1 MKKPASNAKRLN
13 EKLTAQDLMK
23 MNTEVALLSSM
34 MRSKTLTLLVLV
46 GMASF
51 FGFLLFLFNYGG

>member
-1 MKKPASNAKRLN
+1 MKKPAPNSNRLN
-13 EKLTAQDLMK
+13 EKLTAKDLMK